1 MVGTIQKREQFLANI
16 AKNLGRGQRTEGVS
30 TPVYSFQ
37 PQYRILQDASQDELL
52 QVLKEQCKSIHV
64 DYFETTVNE
73 LGSKLE
79 DIVQFYGG
87 GPLSLWNDERFHQFG
102 LQDLIETV
110 WPNQS
115 YDVHIWDPAKGQEN
129 IDRCERANVGITFS
143 DITLAESGTVVLF
156 NDENKGRSV
165 SLLPTTYIAIIPKST
180 IVQRMTQAS
189 IKIREKVQK
198 GEILPSCIN
207 FITGPSN
214 SADIEMNL
222 VVGVHGP
229 VKAAYIIVKDK

>member
-37 PQYRILQDASQDELL
+37 PQYRILQEASQDELL

-110 WPNQS
+110 LPINPMMF
-115 YDVHIWDPAKGQEN
+115 IFG
-129 IDRCERANVGITFS
+129 
-143 DITLAESGTVVLF
+143 TL
-156 NDENKGRSV
+156 
-165 SLLPTTYIAIIPKST
+165 
-180 IVQRMTQAS
+180 Q
-189 IKIREKVQK
+189 
-198 GEILPSCIN
+198 
-207 FITGPSN
+207 
-214 SADIEMNL
+214 
-222 VVGVHGP
+222 
-229 VKAAYIIVKDK
+229 KDKKI

>member
-1 MVGTIQKREQFLANI
+1 MVGTIQNREQFLANI

-30 TPVYSFQ
+30 TPIYQFQ

-79 DIVQFYGG
+79 DVVQFYGG
-87 GPLSLWNDERFHQFG
+87 GPLSLWNDERFRQFG

-198 GEILPSCIN
+198 GEILPTCIN